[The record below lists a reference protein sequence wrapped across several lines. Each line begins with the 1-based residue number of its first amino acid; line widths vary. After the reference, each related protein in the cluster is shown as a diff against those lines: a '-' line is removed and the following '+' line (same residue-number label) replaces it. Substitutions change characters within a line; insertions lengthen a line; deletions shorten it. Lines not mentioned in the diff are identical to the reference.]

1 MPFLLPR
8 PWRWAYPRL
17 QRWLPARHGQPL
29 LAGLDRLAS
38 LFHALYHND
47 NYDPASN
54 GEAWLL
60 RRLAACHPT
69 GRPSRVF
76 DVGANRGDYT
86 RLALQASPDGE
97 VWAFEPVPAV
107 FAQLQAAHG
116 GDPRVHLLPLALA
129 AHDGP
134 LTLYADPRRSG
145 HTTAVAGVQPGVHGL
160 EEPECFERPAQRL
173 DSFCAAAG
181 ITAIDLLKLD
191 VEGYEQ
197 QVLAGAPQLLAAGA
211 IACIQLEYGRA
222 NLFSRTFIHDYLR
235 LHGAA
240 YRLGKLYPRGVLWF
254 ERYSSELD
262 DLIGPNLVLALRSRP
277 DLIAALSLGQ
287 QP

>member
-1 MPFLLPR
+1 VPFPLPR

-60 RRLAACHPT
+60 RRLAAGTNPL
-69 GRPSRVF
+69 RVF

-129 AHDGP
+129 PHDGP
-134 LTLYADPRRSG
+134 LTLYADPSRSG

-160 EEPECFERPAQRL
+160 QEPERFEMPAQRL

-235 LHGAA
+235 LYGAA

>member
-1 MPFLLPR
+1 
-8 PWRWAYPRL
+8 
-17 QRWLPARHGQPL
+17 
-29 LAGLDRLAS
+29 
-38 LFHALYHND
+38 
-47 NYDPASN
+47 
-54 GEAWLL
+54 
-60 RRLAACHPT
+60 
-69 GRPSRVF
+69 VF

-181 ITAIDLLKLD
+181 ITAIDL
-191 VEGYEQ
+191 
-197 QVLAGAPQLLAAGA
+197 
-211 IACIQLEYGRA
+211 
-222 NLFSRTFIHDYLR
+222 
-235 LHGAA
+235 HGAA